1 VSFVCGAYVISRLA
15 VLLAAQVPV
24 WLHRGSVYLSLTSW
38 DSGYYGAIATH
49 GYGNGPVTFA
59 TRRWAFFPAWP
70 ILLRVAHWTVG
81 GSWQRNGIALAFLLG
96 LAGAIAIWFAV
107 AAVMGPVAA
116 DRTAVIFAFLPG
128 SVALSMPYTESLF
141 VTCGALCLYALHRRW
156 WIVAGCSAAIAGA
169 TRFPG
174 MVLFVCCAIAAA
186 AAVREQRSWRP
197 LMAPLLA
204 PLGLV
209 AFLVKQREA
218 TGTPFAFLR
227 AQHYWGGTDVGI
239 VTTIRDV
246 LFSRTRFAAPLPLLI
261 VLAVVML
268 LAGIV
273 AMAFR
278 NDVPT
283 VWWVYTLGLAAMSAS
298 VHSGLSLPRYVL
310 PIFPAYACLAARLS
324 GRVYAALVAIC
335 AAVMMLSAV
344 LIFTA
349 SPVRFAP

>member
-1 VSFVCGAYVISRLA
+1 
-15 VLLAAQVPV
+15 
-24 WLHRGSVYLSLTSW
+24 
-38 DSGYYGAIATH
+38 
-49 GYGNGPVTFA
+49 
-59 TRRWAFFPAWP
+59 
-70 ILLRVAHWTVG
+70 
-81 GSWQRNGIALAFLLG
+81 
-96 LAGAIAIWFAV
+96 
-107 AAVMGPVAA
+107 
-116 DRTAVIFAFLPG
+116 
-128 SVALSMPYTESLF
+128 
-141 VTCGALCLYALHRRW
+141 
-156 WIVAGCSAAIAGA
+156 
-169 TRFPG
+169 
-174 MVLFVCCAIAAA
+174 
-186 AAVREQRSWRP
+186 
-197 LMAPLLA
+197 APLLA

-209 AFLVKQREA
+209 AFLVKQQQA